1 MNIKENVEKMKMIQN
16 TLLDF
21 VDKETNSEENYS
33 NFLNIIK
40 RHHIIEDR
48 YEFKLLLRLINQ
60 IGNDHRRGCN
70 FINKIEK
77 ILEHFSKDIKKCFSN
92 DEIFKVFDNN
102 KIILLFLILNKII
115 IMDEFMAS
123 QIINPKYIPKM
134 YLKYFRPEIKNSV
147 SEKFSSKYRI
157 INYPLFGKSLL
168 EKIRKEVPEDFYE
181 KRKTGENDNYLCYL
195 IRKDDGKEFG
205 VYLYRNNLSFNSSI
219 NASVFETNNIF
230 FDKHDISLFEY
241 ASFYGS
247 NEVIKFIK
255 INGEVELTPSMWKYA
270 IHSNNA
276 ELIKYLEDNV
286 SPPNNNYER
295 ILKESIKCH
304 HNDISKYIIDNLIEE
319 EDLQYNIKNNFNENL
334 YQYAFEY
341 YNFCFFPE
349 NIKDKNMFL
358 YLCQYDYY
366 PLVKLYLQEEK
377 IDINGINIEIPII

>member
-40 RHHIIEDR
+40 RHQIIEDR

-102 KIILLFLILNKII
+102 KRILLFLILNKII

-181 KRKTGENDNYLCYL
+181 KRKAGENDNYLCYL

-219 NASVFETNNIF
+219 NASVFETNNKF

-255 INGEVELTPSMWKYA
+255 INGEVELTPSMWEYA

-276 ELIKYLEDNV
+276 ELITYLEDNV

-319 EDLQYNIKNNFNENL
+319 EDLQ
-334 YQYAFEY
+334 
-341 YNFCFFPE
+341 
-349 NIKDKNMFL
+349 
-358 YLCQYDYY
+358 
-366 PLVKLYLQEEK
+366 
-377 IDINGINIEIPII
+377 